1 MPRLFCVF
9 CVFAPKSALTIAGR
23 HNPDLLDEY
32 VAFEERIG
40 HTFTHTMSIASV
52 RDAIRSGAPVAVTDD
67 DATDWYMEWGL

>member
-1 MPRLFCVF
+1 MPRLSCVF

-32 VAFEERIG
+32 VALEARIG

-52 RDAIRSGAPVAVTDD
+52 RDAIRSGAPVTVTDD
-67 DATDWYMEWGL
+67 DAANWCM